1 MKLYTLHSISDG
13 KWQIKLSIRRHPDYE
28 YEFEPRPDIRVIV
41 EKNYDTSP
49 EVLAK
54 TLLDSVLH
62 CEAVEVQLLS
72 GQGLYMER
80 VNDNQAD

>member
-1 MKLYTLHSISDG
+1 MKLYTLHSVSDG

-28 YEFEPRPDIRVIV
+28 YQFEPRPDIRVLV
-41 EKNYDTSP
+41 EQNYDSSP

-54 TLLDSVLH
+54 MLLDSVLH
-62 CEAVEVQLLS
+62 CEAVEVLLLC

-80 VNDNQAD
+80 VRDYQTD